1 MPADDTVTAKPTTQ
15 IQRKPHRIASASSV
29 TAPTSSTSPPSASP
43 TTAATT
49 TKQDDVDQ
57 PKQEEKVQP
66 PPQPPLIQAN
76 PWGFFLE
83 DDLPSRN
90 SDSPSPSKED
100 VPSVPPEEQKL
111 SVEPLRIVKSG
122 STEDSSRQGSI
133 LLNST
138 ADDVTPKPLQLAAVA
153 PARRD
158 SPDTTQLKP
167 APLKLARPQPPTAEH
182 RPSRTPSPANP
193 AAPAANVPQ
202 LPYPAE
208 GLSIPTPDSHPQHQ
222 PGTQAGAPTTLPFGI
237 RPAGSPPP
245 VSPSFAPSRLSP
257 AQTGASAP
265 PQQTQQPQPHHQ
277 PTYTQAA
284 PVSPV
289 FVQAALPPTL
299 PVSSYFPQ
307 QPSYAKQEATSPNLS
322 VHHSPVASTQR
333 PSTSQ
338 GIPQASQHSPAQ
350 PYASPPPSYTQAMSQ
365 MHLSNTS
372 PSPTQTQWL
381 PPPPPPQGLSPN
393 PTGVPLPLSP
403 PPTQYPYSPNSI
415 GPHSAPLQQQFT
427 GYNMPPPIP
436 QPTYVNGSQQ
446 FQPQPTPTP
455 PPLPPRNSPPMPGTP
470 QSGFGALT
478 PYSGPPPPT
487 RPNYQ
492 APPPKSESRLFSS
505 ATARKLLTKT
515 TELVDQTI
523 TPYLQDNKYYR
534 PPYNWYQNQNPQNQ
548 NQNSHN
554 QNQNYQNQNHNNQ
567 YPNRPQ
573 TATGYPAQ
581 QQQQQQYYTQQ
592 QSYAPSQRV

>member
-1 MPADDTVTAKPTTQ
+1 MPTDDAVVAKPATQ
-15 IQRKPHRIASASSV
+15 IHRKPHRVASASSV
-29 TAPTSSTSPPSASP
+29 TAPSSTSPPPASP
-43 TTAATT
+43 TTIAAAS
-49 TKQDDVDQ
+49 
-57 PKQEEKVQP
+57 KQEDSDQQKDEEKAQP
-66 PPQPPLIQAN
+66 PPSQPPLIQAN

-100 VPSVPPEEQKL
+100 ASPEVQKL
-111 SVEPLRIVKSG
+111 SVQPLRIVKTG
-122 STEDSSRQGSI
+122 STEESTGQGIRPSS
-133 LLNST
+133 ST
-138 ADDVTPKPLQLAAVA
+138 AEDVTPKPLQITAAV

-158 SPDTTQLKP
+158 SPDTAQLAP
-167 APLKLARPQPPTAEH
+167 APLKLARPQSPAAQQ
-182 RPSRTPSPANP
+182 RPSRTPSPAIT
-193 AAPAANVPQ
+193 AAPAPEAPQ

-208 GLSIPTPDSHPQHQ
+208 GSSIPTPDSHPQHQ
-222 PGTQAGAPTTLPFGI
+222 STAQPGAPTTLPFGI

-257 AQTGASAP
+257 APPGTSAP
-265 PQQTQQPQPHHQ
+265 QQQQPQNHPQ
-277 PTYTQAA
+277 PTHTQAA
-284 PVSPV
+284 PVSPA

-307 QPSYAKQEATSPNLS
+307 QPSYAKKETTSPNLS
-322 VHHSPVASTQR
+322 AHHSPVASTSR

-381 PPPPPPQGLSPN
+381 PPPPPPQGLSPT
-393 PTGVPLPLSP
+393 PTGVPLPLSS
-403 PPTQYPYSPNSI
+403 PPTQYPWSPNSV
-415 GPHSAPLQQQFT
+415 GPQSAPLQQQFT

-436 QPTYVNGSQQ
+436 QPTYVNGTQN
-446 FQPQPTPTP
+446 FQPQPTQTP
-455 PPLPPRNSPPMPGTP
+455 PPLPPRHSPPMPGTP
-470 QSGFGALT
+470 HSGFGALT
-478 PYSGPPPPT
+478 PFGGPPPPT

-548 NQNSHN
+548 NQNPQNPQNLNQNYHN
-554 QNQNYQNQNHNNQ
+554 QNQNQNNQ
-567 YPNRPQ
+567 YPPRPQ

-581 QQQQQQYYTQQ
+581 QQQQQYYSQQ